1 VSALAE
7 KRDYYEVLGVEKTAS
22 VDDIKKSYRKLA
34 MKYHPDQNKEPGAE
48 EKFKELSEAYA
59 ILSDEQKRSQY
70 DRFGHAGTQGYTE
83 ADMYNNI
90 NFHDIFSGMN
100 FGDSDNLF
108 DMFFGGRSR
117 SQGGRGSDLQYDM
130 EIDFKEAVF
139 GVEKEIVVPR
149 MENCETCHG
158 TGAKPGSK
166 VDTCPNCRGSGQV
179 RQVSQS
185 LFGQMVHVAP
195 CPRCQGKGKIFD
207 TPCPECKGRMKTR
220 HVRKISVKVPAGID
234 NGMQL
239 RVPGEGESGLG
250 GNNPGD
256 LYVIVRV
263 KPHPFFQRYGDDVL
277 CIMPITIP
285 QAVLGDEIEVETLNG
300 KAKLKVPAGT
310 QTDTTFRLRGEGV
323 PSLHSRSRGDMHV
336 KVLVKVPTKLSDK
349 QKKIFLDLA
358 ADEHENV
365 KNKNKNIFE
374 KIGDAFK

>member
-1 VSALAE
+1 LVE
-7 KRDYYEVLGVEKTAS
+7 KRDYYDVLGVEKTAS
-22 VDDIKKSYRKLA
+22 ADDVKKAYRKLA
-34 MKYHPDQNKEPGAE
+34 MKYHPDVNKEAGAE

-59 ILSDEQKRSQY
+59 ILSDEQKRATY
-70 DRFGHAGTQGYTE
+70 DKFGHAGTQGFSE

-90 NFHDIFSGMN
+90 NFNDIFAGMN

-108 DMFFGGRSR
+108 DLFFGGRGGRRDS
-117 SQGGRGSDLQYDM
+117 GRGSDLRYDM

-139 GVEKEIVVPR
+139 GIDKEIVVPR
-149 MENCETCHG
+149 METCDTCHG

-166 VDTCPNCRGSGQV
+166 IDTCPNCHGSGQV

-185 LFGQMVHVAP
+185 LFGQMVRVAP
-195 CPRCQGKGKIFD
+195 CPRCQGRGKIFD

-234 NGMQL
+234 NGLQL
-239 RVPGEGESGLG
+239 RIPGEGESGVS
-250 GNNPGD
+250 GNQWGD
-256 LYVIVRV
+256 LYVVVHV

-277 CIMPITIP
+277 CIMPITIA

-300 KAKLKVPAGT
+300 KAKLKIPPGT
-310 QTDTTFRLRGEGV
+310 QTDTTFRLKGEGV
-323 PSLHSRSRGDMHV
+323 PSLRSRSRGDMHV

-349 QKKIFLDLA
+349 QKKIFQDLA
-358 ADEHENV
+358 VDEQDNV

>member
-1 VSALAE
+1 MVE
-7 KRDYYEVLGVEKTAS
+7 KRDYYDVLGVEKTAS
-22 VDDIKKSYRKLA
+22 ADDVKKAYRKLA
-34 MKYHPDQNKEPGAE
+34 MKYHPDVNKEAGAE

-59 ILSDEQKRSQY
+59 VLSDEQKRATY
-70 DRFGHAGTQGYTE
+70 DKFGHAGMQGFSE

-90 NFHDIFSGMN
+90 NFNDIFAGMN

-108 DMFFGGRSR
+108 DLFFGGRGGRRDS
-117 SQGGRGSDLQYDM
+117 GRGSDLRYDM

-139 GVEKEIVVPR
+139 GIDKEIVVPR
-149 MENCETCHG
+149 METCDTCHG
-158 TGAKPGSK
+158 TGAKPGTK
-166 VDTCPNCRGSGQV
+166 IDTCPNCHGSGQV

-185 LFGQMVHVAP
+185 LFGQMVRVAP

-234 NGMQL
+234 NGLQL
-239 RVPGEGESGLG
+239 RIPGEGESGVN
-250 GNNPGD
+250 GNQSGD
-256 LYVIVRV
+256 LYVVVHV

-277 CIMPITIP
+277 CIMPITIA
-285 QAVLGDEIEVETLNG
+285 QAVLGDEVEVETLNG
-300 KAKLKVPAGT
+300 KAKLKIPPGT
-310 QTDTTFRLRGEGV
+310 QTDTTFRLKGEGV
-323 PSLHSRSRGDMHV
+323 PSLRSRSRGDMHV

-349 QKKIFLDLA
+349 QKKIFQELA
-358 ADEHENV
+358 VDERDNV